1 MKHIALIILINA
13 LPGITHAEAPWL
25 RFAGKTGSSGWCCN
39 VIQTNPKD
47 HGPDVINI
55 HDWDGDKINDLVITG
70 GSKGNLANKLIV
82 LLRTN
87 KSGDPT
93 FKEILIDQP
102 CGNFPKD
109 VAVIDLDADQSKSEI
124 LVIPKQGDIW
134 TATYTDESMLASSW
148 KSVPIKILGAETRRK
163 MDNAWLGYLD
173 GDADLDVVTTE
184 ENGGW
189 GVIWFENPH
198 KPLE

>member
-1 MKHIALIILINA
+1 M
-13 LPGITHAEAPWL
+13 
-25 RFAGKTGSSGWCCN
+25 
-39 VIQTNPKD
+39 IQTNPKD

-109 VAVIDLDADQSKSEI
+109 VAVIDLDADQSKMKFWSFQNRETSGSPHIQMNLCWQAVGNPFPSKYSEQKPAGRWI
-124 LVIPKQGDIW
+124 THGSDISTGTPTW
-134 TATYTDESMLASSW
+134 MS
-148 KSVPIKILGAETRRK
+148 
-163 MDNAWLGYLD
+163 
-173 GDADLDVVTTE
+173 
-184 ENGGW
+184 
-189 GVIWFENPH
+189 
-198 KPLE
+198 